1 MSVDEI
7 TKLIYAFGLTGS
19 VIGVSVFLMR
29 LLDRASRRLD
39 DMKKTTDNLGEISE
53 RVADNMDLLEESLEL
68 ITGITRKLKQ
78 GFVDPLSEV
87 FALFRLAKGIIPG
100 LGEDDDRPRR
110 KDGAKNKDNKDQEE
124 FDTNEK

>member
-19 VIGVSVFLMR
+19 VIGVSIFLMR

-100 LGEDDDRPRR
+100 LGEEDETPRR
-110 KDGAKNKDNKDQEE
+110 KKSKDQQE
-124 FDTNEK
+124 FDTESE

>member
-7 TKLIYAFGLTGS
+7 TKLVYAFGLTGS
-19 VIGVSVFLMR
+19 VIGVSIFLMR
-29 LLDRASRRLD
+29 LLDRVTRR
-39 DMKKTTDNLGEISE
+39 MEEVKKTTENLGEISE

-87 FALFRLAKGIIPG
+87 FALFRLVKGVIPG
-100 LGEDDDRPRR
+100 LGEEGERS
-110 KDGAKNKDNKDQEE
+110 KKKKNKDQEE
-124 FDTNEK
+124 FDTVEE